1 MPDQMLFA
9 FIDPAMQ
16 IIAICAAAFILLF
29 FLSALSDAMRARTAS
44 RSRGEHDRA
53 VVSPDR

>member
-44 RSRGEHDRA
+44 RSRGEHERIA
-53 VVSPDR
+53 VNPDR